1 MVLLLLHVPGRGS
14 EGAVESLDTL
24 HFAWYRQIMPLLQ
37 EYFYND
43 WERLRAVVG
52 NRFIKPAEVDEMTR
66 QALGDFY
73 DEDGQFEV
81 RIYNGPE
88 FLEALKSL

>member
-1 MVLLLLHVPGRGS
+1 
-14 EGAVESLDTL
+14 
-24 HFAWYRQIMPLLQ
+24 MPLLQ

-52 NRFIKPAEVDEMTR
+52 NRFVKPAEVDEATR

-73 DEDGQFEV
+73 DEEGQFEV
-81 RIYNGPE
+81 RVYDTSSG
-88 FLEALKSL
+88 FLEALQSV